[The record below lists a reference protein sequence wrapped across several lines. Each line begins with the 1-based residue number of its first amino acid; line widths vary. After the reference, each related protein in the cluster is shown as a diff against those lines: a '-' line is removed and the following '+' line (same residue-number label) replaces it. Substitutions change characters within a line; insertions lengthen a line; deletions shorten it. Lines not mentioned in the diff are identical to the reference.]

1 MRTFPLFLFCYACA
15 EKENDTAIGTEST
28 NDTSTELSSP
38 TSEPANPTSEPSVP
52 TSEPAS
58 PTSEPTSEPT
68 EEPSTEPSS
77 PTSEPASPS
86 TEPTSEPTTC
96 TLNDLEWVAQMRT
109 STGNTSSFQASDELS
124 MVGIIQNPCT
134 ETFVLTTMTTCL
146 LSQALLQSNS
156 GTGTYL
162 HEPICGFTISDW
174 VIPGGGSVEEV
185 IFVGT
190 RPADTYTLELIFAD
204 PGVHSASLLF
214 SVSP

>member
-1 MRTFPLFLFCYACA
+1 MRIFPLFIFYYACA
-15 EKENDTAIGTEST
+15 EKETDTVFSTEPIS
-28 NDTSTELSSP
+28 DTSTEPSSP
-38 TSEPANPTSEPSVP
+38 TSEPSSSST
-52 TSEPAS
+52 
-58 PTSEPTSEPT
+58 EPTSDPSAPTNEPT

-86 TEPTSEPTTC
+86 TEPTSEPSTC

-109 STGNTSSFQASDELS
+109 STGNTSSFQVSDELS

-134 ETFVLTTMTTCL
+134 EDFVLTTMTTCL
-146 LSQALLQSNS
+146 ISQALLQSNS

-162 HEPICGFTISDW
+162 HEPICGSAISDW

>member
-1 MRTFPLFLFCYACA
+1 MRIFPLFLFCYACA
-15 EKENDTAIGTEST
+15 EKETDTAI
-28 NDTSTELSSP
+28 STEAISD
-38 TSEPANPTSEPSVP
+38 T
-52 TSEPAS
+52 
-58 PTSEPTSEPT
+58 
-68 EEPSTEPSS
+68 STEPSS

-86 TEPTSEPTTC
+86 TEPTSEPSTC
-96 TLNDLEWVAQMRT
+96 TLNDLEWVAEMRT

-134 ETFVLTTMTTCL
+134 ESFVLTTMTTCL
-146 LSQALLQSNS
+146 ISQALLQSNS

-162 HEPICGFTISDW
+162 HEPICGSAISDW

-185 IFVGT
+185 IYVGT